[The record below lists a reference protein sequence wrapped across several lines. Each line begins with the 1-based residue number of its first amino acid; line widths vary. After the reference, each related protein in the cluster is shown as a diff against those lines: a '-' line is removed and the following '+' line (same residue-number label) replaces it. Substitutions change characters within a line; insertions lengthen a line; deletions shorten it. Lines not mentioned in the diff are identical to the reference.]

1 MNDSIMQMFMV
12 ALQNLTTSNNQMNET
27 MMRRDNQLSELIDTV
42 KELAEEIHQTKP
54 GIYQ

>member
-1 MNDSIMQMFMV
+1 MQMFMA
-12 ALQNLTTSNNQMNET
+12 ALQNLTTSNNQMHESIT
-27 MMRRDNQLSELIDTV
+27 WRDNQLSELIVTV